1 MEPLSAVASVLSI
14 LKLVGT
20 VTCYLNNVKDAPKE
34 RTRLLVE
41 ISTISGLL
49 TTLRDLAVKSE
60 QKGTALASVKA
71 LDVPLGRG
79 VKRFGKVLAWPF
91 KKEEVRELLQVIER
105 QKSLF
110 TLALQND
117 NVYATNELDHRNRA
131 LEWLRPSRLSGVHD
145 FAKAA
150 REPITGNWFI
160 HGEEFKSWRQ
170 REANLLWLHGSH
182 PSSTIIEHM
191 SQFTRIHPECAL
203 CYYYFDWNDSEN

>member
-71 LDVPLGRG
+71 LDVPLGP
-79 VKRFGKVLAWPF
+79 LA
-91 KKEEVRELLQVIER
+91 Q
-105 QKSLF
+105 
-110 TLALQND
+110 
-117 NVYATNELDHRNRA
+117 
-131 LEWLRPSRLSGVHD
+131 
-145 FAKAA
+145 
-150 REPITGNWFI
+150 
-160 HGEEFKSWRQ
+160 FKS
-170 REANLLWLHGSH
+170 
-182 PSSTIIEHM
+182 
-191 SQFTRIHPECAL
+191 AL
-203 CYYYFDWNDSEN
+203 